1 MSLRTF
7 EDRCPVVTEV
17 CECGVKERS
26 GADIETGDIAHSW
39 EPNLWMWMCS
49 TRETVQS
56 KREDTTECN
65 GQIGVRRGNV
75 CGDGEGEVGLQG
87 ES

>member
-1 MSLRTF
+1 M
-7 EDRCPVVTEV
+7 

-56 KREDTTECN
+56 KREDITECN
-65 GQIGVRRGNV
+65 GQIRGEKRKCLWRWRRGSRGARRV
-75 CGDGEGEVGLQG
+75 MSLEVRL
-87 ES
+87 